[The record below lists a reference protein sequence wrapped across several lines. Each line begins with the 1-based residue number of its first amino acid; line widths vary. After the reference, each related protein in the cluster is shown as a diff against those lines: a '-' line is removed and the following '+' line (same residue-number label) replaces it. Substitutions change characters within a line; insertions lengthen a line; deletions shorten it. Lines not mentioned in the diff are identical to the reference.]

1 MMEQDYVQTVSAVIR
16 EVESTVLTLAP
27 AAVERLIDA
36 LVKAKRVFFAGAGR
50 SRMMLGS
57 VAMRLM
63 HIGLTAHVVG
73 EATAPAIGKGDL
85 LVVASGSGET
95 STIVTIAAKAGRAG
109 AGVALITLNE
119 ASTLASVSDICLAF
133 SDQSIKESVQIGAA
147 AFEQATLIMGDALV
161 CLTAQRLGI
170 ADPNRLIGELHSNL
184 E

>member
-63 HIGLTAHVVG
+63 HIGLTAHAVSY
-73 EATAPAIGKGDL
+73 THL
-85 LVVASGSGET
+85 
-95 STIVTIAAKAGRAG
+95 
-109 AGVALITLNE
+109 TLP
-119 ASTLASVSDICLAF
+119 T
-133 SDQSIKESVQIGAA
+133 K
-147 AFEQATLIMGDALV
+147 
-161 CLTAQRLGI
+161 
-170 ADPNRLIGELHSNL
+170 L
-184 E
+184 EV